1 MARFGCKRRRF
12 NVGLECYTPIPLFL
26 FNLNQLR
33 ILAPLETAQAVPSVP
48 IKLDRSMTVP
58 LCQIRGQMAFSS
70 RSLVVPAL
78 PGLLSSV
85 NFS

>member
-1 MARFGCKRRRF
+1 
-12 NVGLECYTPIPLFL
+12 
-26 FNLNQLR
+26 LR

-48 IKLDRSMTVP
+48 IKLDRSMAVP